1 MESEGNEQMVWTVCS
16 CSASDF
22 NFLYAGIGCCSASN
36 NLKCMHF
43 KENKGNEDL
52 KTKDLYEGGKRY
64 VYLVKESIA
73 GLVLHVGLVH
83 HKLVY
88 TKSILVLNGCETH
101 SICLPSNGLAPR
113 SCRFWWL
120 LFILRI
126 WYMSTSALL
135 SALRLSKIALCL
147 KQSEYRHNACRYIKA
162 SWAGGKRTSLE
173 RCSLSIGIRN

>member
-83 HKLVY
+83 HKLLYTRCHHGFVRLPNFKPY
-88 TKSILVLNGCETH
+88 FCSSHWHSSSGIIDSKRFCNRTSELRKWREIPTCPFDESWYWTKSHMYC
-101 SICLPSNGLAPR
+101 
-113 SCRFWWL
+113 
-120 LFILRI
+120 
-126 WYMSTSALL
+126 M
-135 SALRLSKIALCL
+135 
-147 KQSEYRHNACRYIKA
+147 A
-162 SWAGGKRTSLE
+162 SGGPYV
-173 RCSLSIGIRN
+173 IP